1 MAEGPTKKCPFCGE
15 RIHAEAIKCRF
26 CKEFLEDER
35 GLPVSHHSEAV
46 RGPRPLS
53 RAAQQASPTED
64 PQDDADEV
72 LTVQP
77 SLWALTGVFVK
88 TLCVWAF
95 AMVLIGFPFGKL
107 LIEYLKV
114 EQAAADYTDRIT
126 GWVGFVMIIA
136 SLLWTAW
143 RAVQLKRIYYEI
155 SADRIEFARG
165 IFSRHIDNLDVFR
178 IVDIKLHRS
187 LLDCLTG
194 VGKITLVTR
203 DDSDP
208 QFVFEKIKDPK
219 ALYDVI
225 KKASLTADRK
235 QGVVHLE

>member
-1 MAEGPTKKCPFCGE
+1 MADGPTKKCPFCGE
-15 RIHAEAIKCRF
+15 LIHAEAIKCRF
-26 CKEFLEDER
+26 CKEFLEDQR
-35 GLPVSHHSEAV
+35 GLPISYHSEAA
-46 RGPRPLS
+46 RGGRPLS
-53 RAAQQASPTED
+53 RAAQRSTPAEE
-64 PQDDADEV
+64 PQDDAEEV

-77 SLWALTGVFVK
+77 SLWALSGVFVK
-88 TLCVWAF
+88 TLCVWAM
-95 AMVLIGFPFGKL
+95 AIALMGYPFEKL
-107 LIEYLKV
+107 LTERFGV
-114 EQAAADYTDRIT
+114 DPTSAGYTDRMT
-126 GWVGFVMIIA
+126 GWAGLAMIVV

-143 RAVQLKRIYYEI
+143 RVVQLKRISYEI
-155 SADRIEFARG
+155 SADRIEFTRG
-165 IFSRHIDNLDVFR
+165 LFSRHIDNLDVFR

-208 QFVFEKIKDPK
+208 KFVFEKIKNPK